1 MDSID
6 RLLANLTPEK
16 PPQDG
21 PQKVQQSVVKP
32 AVNLSIEQL
41 LERLGEPQKQQVR
54 DSLLERSR
62 SPYPA
67 NSSTLPATP
76 TSLPIRPVP
85 EVEAYGKQQAAIA
98 QANEQ
103 AALVESQQQERLK
116 QQRQSA
122 LRLQRQQELRSQ
134 AQDWLGNLDLKST
147 EGRWFEEF
155 GCHYESQLD
164 AAIAYLEALQE
175 VDRCLG

>member
-6 RLLANLTPEK
+6 RLLANLTPER

-21 PQKVQQSVVKP
+21 PKKVQQSSVKP
-32 AVNLSIEQL
+32 AVDGSIDQL

-54 DSLLERSR
+54 DSLLDCSR
-62 SPYPA
+62 SLYPA
-67 NSSTLPATP
+67 HSSTIPVTP
-76 TSLPIRPVP
+76 TSLPLRPVL
-85 EVEAYGKQQAAIA
+85 EIAAYGQQQAAIA
-98 QANEQ
+98 QAAEQ
-103 AALVESQQQERLK
+103 AALADAQQQEQLK

-134 AQDWLGNLDLKST
+134 AQDWLDNLDLKST

-155 GCHYESQLD
+155 SCHYDAQLD
-164 AAIAYLEALQE
+164 AAIAYLDALQE
-175 VDRCLG
+175 VDYFLG